1 MHNSRY
7 SSSSGTIIICG
18 KIWMVDV
25 PLLRLM
31 ITYTVEAMPIEARA
45 QTHHLPHMAVSIN
58 GGTPK
63 WLVYNGKIPNKMDAL
78 GVPPVLGN
86 LHIIF
91 YAYPTFVGPVCQ
103 SNLRRRSNEALC
115 MLCRKFG
122 RVVRFHAVSEELHI
136 ERHFGQA
143 LT

>member
-1 MHNSRY
+1 
-7 SSSSGTIIICG
+7 
-18 KIWMVDV
+18 MVDV

-86 LHIIF
+86 LHTIF
-91 YAYPTFVGPVCQ
+91 YAYPTFVGPASAKVTSAGCKF
-103 SNLRRRSNEALC
+103 AL
-115 MLCRKFG
+115 
-122 RVVRFHAVSEELHI
+122 HAPPQIWPSCPIPCGE
-136 ERHFGQA
+136 
-143 LT
+143 